1 MIIPFNPFPY
11 SILKKAITHIK
22 TGYAMHPG
30 LQNTKTNSAE
40 INICETI
47 TNKKSYLGPFI

>member
-22 TGYAMHPG
+22 TGYAMHPS
-30 LQNTKTNSAE
+30 LAFKTPKP
-40 INICETI
+40 TLL
-47 TNKKSYLGPFI
+47 K